1 MIDSGIEK
9 VLINFSQIQSCC
21 EKMAKTIESYSVDTK
36 EVPLLVG
43 LLKGSV
49 PFMAELIKHITIPV
63 EIDFLSAHSYE
74 GIQSSGKV
82 KIDKDLDISC
92 LNRTVWIIEDIID
105 TGRTLLEVK
114 QMLLERGAQDV
125 VIVTLLDKPEG
136 RKVQIEADHV
146 GFTIPNAFVVGF
158 GLDYNEKYRNLPYI
172 GVLKPEVYL

>member
-1 MIDSGIEK
+1 MNVFTLIEL
-9 VLINFSQIQSCC
+9 LIVIAIIAILASILLPALNA
-21 EKMAKTIESYSVDTK
+21 AKRKS
-36 EVPLLVG
+36 
-43 LLKGSV
+43 
-49 PFMAELIKHITIPV
+49 
-63 EIDFLSAHSYE
+63 
-74 GIQSSGKV
+74 
-82 KIDKDLDISC
+82 LDISC